1 MKRSPVGPEDLR
13 GVIAVPPLPRH
24 ADASRTPN
32 FGEADRLVRHL
43 NAAGITRFMF
53 GGNAFF
59 YHVTLHD
66 YAAAL
71 DWMSG
76 LPDDWWVLPS
86 AGPSYGRLMDQASL
100 LRSRRFPAVMLLPCT
115 DPRDAAGMDRGVREF
130 VEAAAT
136 PVILYLKAEDTL
148 GADRPQGIE
157 VAGRWVDEGICVGI
171 KYAVVR
177 EDPAADPYLERLLA
191 RVDRSRVASGIGERP
206 AVVHL
211 NQWRLPGF
219 TTGSGCVAPRLTQR
233 LFSLA
238 AAGRWDEA
246 EEVRR
251 KFLALEDLRDAWNP
265 AKVLHHAV
273 ALAGVAETGPLCPFL
288 SALSAEQ
295 QGRIEV
301 AARALVQEA

>member
-1 MKRSPVGPEDLR
+1 MKRTPVGPEDFR

-24 ADASRTPN
+24 DDPSRTPN

-71 DWMSG
+71 DWMTG

-100 LRSRRFPAVMLLPCT
+100 LRARRFPAVMLLPCA
-115 DPRDAAGMDRGVREF
+115 DPRDAAGLGRGIREF
-130 VEAAAT
+130 AEASAT

-148 GADRPQGIE
+148 GPDRQQGVE
-157 VAGRWVDEGICVGI
+157 LAGRLLEEGICVGI

-177 EDPAADPYLERLLA
+177 EDPRVDPYLERLLS

-211 NQWRLPGF
+211 QRWGLPGY
-219 TTGSGCVAPRLTQR
+219 TTGSGCVAPTLTQR
-233 LFSLA
+233 LYCLA
-238 AAGRWDEA
+238 MEGLWDKAEA
-246 EEVRR
+246 VRE
-251 KFLALEDLRDAWNP
+251 KFLVLEDLRDAWNP

-273 ALAGVAETGPLCPFL
+273 SLSGVAETGPLCPFL
-288 SALSAEQ
+288 SALDPEQ
-295 QGRIEV
+295 LERVGM
-301 AARALVQEA
+301 AARNLADES

>member
-24 ADASRTPN
+24 EDVARTPN
-32 FGEADRLVRHL
+32 FGESDRLVRHL

-71 DWMSG
+71 DWMTG
-76 LPDDWWVLPS
+76 LPDSWWVLPS

-100 LRSRRFPAVMLLPCT
+100 LRARRFPAVMLLPCT
-115 DPRDAAGMDRGVREF
+115 DPRDAVGMDRGIREF
-130 VEAAAT
+130 AEAAAT

-148 GADRPQGIE
+148 GVDRQQGIE
-157 VAGRWVDEGICVGI
+157 MVGRLVAEGVCVGI

-177 EDPAADPYLERLLA
+177 EDPRVDPYLERLLS

-211 NQWRLPGF
+211 RQWRLPGF
-219 TTGSGCVAPRLTQR
+219 TTGSGCVSPRLSQR
-233 LFSLA
+233 LFELA
-238 AAGRWDEA
+238 GAGRWDEA
-246 EEVRR
+246 EAVRQR
-251 KFLALEDLRDAWNP
+251 FLALEDLRDAWNP

-288 SALSAEQ
+288 SELSGEQ
-295 QGRIEV
+295 RRQIEV
-301 AARALVQEA
+301 TAQALAKEE